1 MANEKRNKVYVDGT
15 VQKIATGVIGA
26 NETAAI
32 IVDVDSAHGPA
43 QCTLWLTQAAIAGT
57 AEKMREM
64 GQPAGTGLGWVDA
77 NPNGLTGNS
86 VRLCYYEEEY
96 QGQWSKKCDIVGK
109 PKAKPLD
116 PAQLAIIDGLFL
128 AANVVTEVPFDNEEV
143 GA

>member
-15 VQKIATGVIGA
+15 VVKISTGAVGQ
-26 NETAAI
+26 NGSPAI
-32 IVDVDSAHGPA
+32 IVDVDSVHGPW
-43 QCTLWLTQAAIAGT
+43 QCALWLSQAAIDGT

-77 NPNGLTGNS
+77 NPHGLAGNS

-116 PAQLAIIDGLFL
+116 PAQLAVIDDLFK
-128 AANVVTEVPFDNEEV
+128 AANVVAEVPFDNEEV